1 MKSEWTAYTISRN
14 GSKEAHLLM
23 FIELLSQI
31 LRDYNMSL
39 VFQIDR
45 DKGMYYGLQ
54 ITPSAISPLGL
65 TYVSAHT
72 DLIHRW
78 VIKLHVL
85 VF

>member
-1 MKSEWTAYTISRN
+1 MKSEWRSYMISRN

-45 DKGMYYGLQ
+45 DKGMYSLLDY
-54 ITPSAISPLGL
+54 
-65 TYVSAHT
+65 
-72 DLIHRW
+72 R
-78 VIKLHVL
+78 
-85 VF
+85 